1 MEVQYIS
8 DIHLEFM
15 DSNEYQYFLQNFTPK
30 AKILVLA
37 GDIGYPHHSSYRQF
51 LEHVS
56 PLFTKIFLIAGNHE
70 FYGSSVEKNIPLIQD
85 IVSKFPN
92 ITFLNNT
99 MEEYEGVCWIGT
111 TLWSAINNP
120 YYTINDTKQ
129 IQDMTVHV
137 YNELHTEAVDFL
149 KTTLANCKREN
160 KKVIVITH
168 HLPISELVMPQFRT
182 EQFRP
187 YNQWFHA
194 NLDSLIKMNN
204 TNILAWFYG
213 HTHAE
218 SIQTH
223 YNIPF
228 YCFPKGYPHEKTK
241 TLHYNRCMKIDF

>member
-1 MEVQYIS
+1 MDIQYIS

-15 DSNEYQYFLQNFTPK
+15 DTNEYQYFLKNFSPK

-37 GDIGYPHHSSYRQF
+37 GDIGYPHLPSYKQF
-51 LEHVS
+51 LEHIS

-85 IVSKFPN
+85 IVSKIPN

-99 MEEYEGVCWIGT
+99 MEDYEGITWIGT
-111 TLWSAINNP
+111 TLWSAITNP
-120 YYTINDTKQ
+120 YYTINDTNQ
-129 IQDMTVHV
+129 IEGMNVRT
-137 YNELHTEAVDFL
+137 YNELHAEAVDFL
-149 KTTLANCKREN
+149 KTALANCKREN
-160 KKVIVITH
+160 KKVVVITH

-182 EQFRP
+182 EQYKP

-194 NLDSLIKMNN
+194 NLDSLIQMHN

-223 YNIPF
+223 YKVPF
-228 YCFPKGYPHEKTK
+228 YCFSKGYPNEKCK
-241 TLHYNRCMKIDF
+241 KNNYNTICKI